1 MTEISPEIEQRLS
14 AAQNIWVASVRP
26 DGRPHLAPVW
36 FVWTAG
42 KLYISIELESVK
54 GRNMAQN
61 ANVALALEDGL
72 HPVISE
78 GQAVLLPKPY
88 PADVLK
94 VFLMKYEWDI
104 SQESQYNQIVEV
116 NPRKWLAW

>member
-1 MTEISPEIEQRLS
+1 MWDISPEIEQRLS

-42 KLYISIELESVK
+42 KLYISIEPESVK

-61 ANVALALEDGL
+61 TNVVLALEDGL
-72 HPVISE
+72 HPVICE
-78 GQAVLLPKPY
+78 GQALLLPKPY
-88 PADVLK
+88 PAEVLQA
-94 VFLMKYEWDI
+94 FLLKYEWDI
-104 SQESQYNQIVEV
+104 TQESQYNQIVEV